1 MSKVEPFFY
10 DEDGH
15 LVINASSN
23 EADDD
28 WLRALRLQ
36 EKAAKGDKEAAKEL
50 AIMEATPMYSVPVE
64 PGQVSNN
71 DPLWDDV
78 DPKWQE
84 EMKKEMEAP
93 AKRRYWF
100 SIHNLRNEDTL
111 KRNFNGLP
119 IGVWVLDKTRI
130 DVFYVKG
137 FEEEKRAAR
146 RQIDNSPLPASLM
159 IRDHF
164 DNPSMYGDWY
174 SIGQT
179 KKEFK
184 TTKEAAEHY
193 LGVFEN
199 SWT

>member
-1 MSKVEPFFY
+1 MKKVEPFFY

-15 LVINASSN
+15 LVINVSSN
-23 EADDD
+23 EANDD

-64 PGQVSNN
+64 PGQDSSN

-84 EMKKEMEAP
+84 EMKKEMDAP
-93 AKRRYWF
+93 AERRYWF

-119 IGVWVLDKTRI
+119 IGVWVLDKTKI

-146 RQIDNSPLPASLM
+146 RQLDNSPLPASLM

-179 KKEFK
+179 KVKFK
-184 TTKEAAEHY
+184 TTKEVAEHY
-193 LGVFEN
+193 LGVLES
-199 SWT
+199 SWK